1 MSFYCSSILRRT
13 YHTWLPPLLSE
24 DVHSLFTIPR
34 SKMEQPAFIFLN
46 ATGSSLSP
54 PAAKRMRAHITKTNF
69 AKRRQHAHPT
79 RSEQKEQRKHQ
90 SQQLKESEEPK
101 SNQLFTSLPPKSTS
115 SKSARD
121 ATACKDRLSR
131 AIEH

>member
-1 MSFYCSSILRRT
+1 
-13 YHTWLPPLLSE
+13 
-24 DVHSLFTIPR
+24 
-34 SKMEQPAFIFLN
+34 MEQPAFIFLN